1 MDRAIIKSKIG
12 NLMLISE
19 NEKLVEIKFV
29 YDENLIEPKTEI
41 LKETKKQLDEYFNG
55 ERKNFSIPFEIKT
68 TEFMSKVYRALIQ
81 IPYGTTVTYKDIA
94 KTVGNE
100 KAVRAVGMANHKN
113 KIPIIIPC
121 HRVIGKNG
129 KLVGFAGG
137 IDLKQ
142 KLLELEGIKIEIKNK
157 KIKKS

>member
-113 KIPIIIPC
+113 RIPIIIPC

>member
-1 MDRAIIKSKIG
+1 MDKAIIKSKIG

>member
-1 MDRAIIKSKIG
+1 MDKAIIKSKVG

-19 NEKLVEIKFV
+19 NEKLLEIKFV
-29 YDENLIEPKTEI
+29 NDKNLIEPKTKI
-41 LKETKKQLDEYFNG
+41 LKETKKQLDEYFCG

-94 KTVGNE
+94 KAVGNE
-100 KAVRAVGMANHKN
+100 NATRAVGMANRKN

-121 HRVIGKNG
+121 HRVIGKDG

-142 KLLELEGIKIEIKNK
+142 KLLELEGVKIEI
-157 KIKKS
+157 

>member
-19 NEKLVEIKFV
+19 SEKLVEIKFV

>member
-137 IDLKQ
+137 IDLKR